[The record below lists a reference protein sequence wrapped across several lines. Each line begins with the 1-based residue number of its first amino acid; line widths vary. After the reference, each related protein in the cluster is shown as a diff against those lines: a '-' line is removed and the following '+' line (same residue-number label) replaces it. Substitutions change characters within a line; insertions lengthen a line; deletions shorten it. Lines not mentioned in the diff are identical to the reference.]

1 MMNKRKSRPQHL
13 HHAGLWALLM
23 GVFIVELLIYTWF
36 RVQCTQI
43 GYEIN
48 RATETQ
54 KRQIALQNNLK
65 IEMARLK
72 SPERIVKIAT
82 EKLGLVMPQPEQIMS
97 LP

>member
-1 MMNKRKSRPQHL
+1 
-13 HHAGLWALLM
+13 M
-23 GVFIVELLIYTWF
+23 GIFITELLVYTWF
-36 RVQCTQI
+36 RVQCTQL

-48 RATETQ
+48 RAAEIQ
-54 KRQIALQNNLK
+54 KRQIALQNSLK

-82 EKLGLVMPQPEQIMS
+82 DKLGLVMPQPEQIMS

>member
-1 MMNKRKSRPQHL
+1 MNKKKNRPQQL
-13 HHAGLWALLM
+13 RHAGLWALLM
-23 GVFIVELLIYTWF
+23 GVFITELLVYTWF
-36 RVQCTQI
+36 RVQCTQL

-48 RATETQ
+48 RAAETQ
-54 KRQIALQNNLK
+54 KRQTALQNSLK

-82 EKLGLVMPQPEQIMS
+82 DKLGLVMPQPEQIMS

>member
-1 MMNKRKSRPQHL
+1 VNKRVKKPQQL
-13 HHAGLWALLM
+13 QHAGLWALVM
-23 GVFIVELLIYTWF
+23 GIFIIELLVYTWF

-65 IEMARLK
+65 IELARLK
-72 SPERIVKIAT
+72 SPERMVKIAT
-82 EKLGLVMPQPEQIMS
+82 DNLNLVMPQPEQIMS

>member
-1 MMNKRKSRPQHL
+1 MNKRVKRSQQL
-13 HHAGLWALLM
+13 QHAGLWALVM
-23 GVFIVELLIYTWF
+23 GIFIVELLVYTWF
-36 RVQCTQI
+36 RVQCTQV

-54 KRQIALQNNLK
+54 KRQIALQNSLK
-65 IEMARLK
+65 IELARLK

-82 EKLGLVMPQPEQIMS
+82 DNLNLVMPQPEQIMS